1 MRILA
6 TLVIVASLA
15 SAFSLNANAQATS
28 ALNQNTTQNTK
39 IQASKT
45 DIDSKAE
52 NIDVTVPR
60 NERKTTWQDNI
71 VLAIYAPNVSK
82 KTIVPAKNNSA
93 LVQMPKGDFIMN
105 ASAYT
110 AAADECG
117 KSDGITASGKKVAE
131 GRTLACPKGYAF
143 GTQIEIDGMGTYTC
157 EDRGGAIKGNHFDIY
172 MKTKSQAFAFGRRN
186 LAARIVK
193 S

>member
-6 TLVIVASLA
+6 TFLIVATLTSV
-15 SAFSLNANAQATS
+15 FSLNAEAQATS
-28 ALNQNTTQNTK
+28 SQDQNTKQNTK
-39 IQASKT
+39 IQLTKT

-52 NIDVTVPR
+52 NIDVVVPK
-60 NERKTTWQDNI
+60 NERKATWQDSV
-71 VLAIYAPNVSK
+71 VLALYVPNVSK
-82 KTIVPAKNNSA
+82 SKTVSLKSNFSSIQ
-93 LVQMPKGDFIMN
+93 LPKGDFMIN

-117 KSDGITASGKKVAE
+117 KSDGITASGKKVTE

-157 EDRGGAIKGNHFDIY
+157 EDRGGAIKGNHFDVY
-172 MKTKSQAFAFGRRN
+172 METKAQAFAFGRRN
-186 LAARIVK
+186 LIARVVK
-193 S
+193 